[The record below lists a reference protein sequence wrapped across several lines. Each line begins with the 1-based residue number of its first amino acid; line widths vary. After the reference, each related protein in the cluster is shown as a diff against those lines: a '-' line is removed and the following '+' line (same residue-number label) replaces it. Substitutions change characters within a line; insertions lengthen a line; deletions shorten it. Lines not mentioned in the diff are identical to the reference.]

1 MKLSGMTRA
10 GRRQICV
17 PVWRV
22 GVALV
27 FAGAVAAAHA
37 APAPTQLAAKGA
49 MAVPAPHVVP
59 DSMAQRMQACLP
71 CHGKEGVATPHEYF
85 PRIAG
90 KPAGY
95 LFNQLRNFREGRRNN
110 RAMSHLLE
118 NLSDDYLREI
128 ASYFGALDLPYAAPP
143 ARTPSPQ
150 VIARGQTL
158 AQKGDATR
166 QLPACA
172 ACHGAALTGMQPALP
187 GLVGLPKDYLLAQIG
202 AWRNGTRRAQAP
214 DCMQSISKRLS
225 EEDLGAVTTWL
236 AMQPVPRESA
246 PAEPSARLPLA
257 CGGVAQ

>member
-1 MKLSGMTRA
+1 MKLLGMTRA
-10 GRRQICV
+10 GRRQIRAR
-17 PVWRV
+17 VWRV
-22 GVALV
+22 GAALL
-27 FAGAVAAAHA
+27 FAGAAAAALA
-37 APAPTQLAAKGA
+37 APAPTQLAGKGA
-49 MAVPAPHVVP
+49 MAAPAPHVVP

-71 CHGKEGVATPHEYF
+71 CHGKEGVATSHEYF

-95 LFNQLRNFREGRRNN
+95 LFNQLRNFRDGRRNN

-128 ASYFGALDLPYAAPP
+128 AGYFGALDLPYAAPP
-143 ARTPSPQ
+143 ARTVSPQ

-158 AQKGDATR
+158 ARKGDATR

-172 ACHGAALTGMQPALP
+172 ACHGSALTGAQPALP

-202 AWRNGTRRAQAP
+202 AWRNGTRRAQTP
-214 DCMQSISKRLS
+214 DCMQAISQRLS

-236 AMQPVPRESA
+236 AMQPVPRESR
-246 PAEPSARLPLA
+246 PAALSARLPLA